1 MTRAEILK
9 ELYEIQEWLRKNDWK
24 VNKFVLGEWQEEDPR
39 WQDYLTEREE
49 KRARQDILNY
59 ILKGGK

>member
-1 MTRAEILK
+1 MDRREILI
-9 ELYEIQEWLRKNDWK
+9 ELEQIKNWFSANDWK
-24 VNKFVLGEWQEEDPR
+24 VNKFVLGEWQEDDPR
-39 WQDYLTEREE
+39 WQDYLTQRAE

>member
-1 MTRAEILK
+1 MDRCEILK
-9 ELYEIQEWLRKNDWK
+9 ELYEIQLWFKANDWK
-24 VNKFVLGEWQEEDPR
+24 VNKFVLGEWQEDDPR
-39 WQDYLTEREE
+39 WQDYLNQRAE